1 MHKFYLNFC
10 VGGLME
16 CSVLLEGV
24 VKALQKRQRDI
35 YLKKKMSKHS
45 RSFGSSVLWKSCVS
59 NLVANLQSIP
69 EWESY
74 FLLNTL
80 LFHFKIGHFFISVY
94 KKKEF
99 CFFRFNKRNNRGG
112 LKAQS
117 HFRYFVNRP
126 YSWTRCFVSVFV

>member
-1 MHKFYLNFC
+1 MFSLIRRGCESITEEAEGYL
-10 VGGLME
+10 L
-16 CSVLLEGV
+16 
-24 VKALQKRQRDI
+24 K
-35 YLKKKMSKHS
+35 KKKMSKHS